1 MYLHDIPSDGITM
14 GKNIVVITGSPRKG
28 ANSDML
34 ADAFIKGA
42 VSAGNNVTKFEAAG
56 SGVKGCIACG
66 KCYSNGMACPNDGAF
81 SEFAPYL
88 EKADIVVLD
97 TPLYWF
103 TFSSQ
108 IKAVIDKFHALM
120 HKRKELIKNKDS
132 MLFCVAETDED
143 IDFEGLVRTYELAI
157 AYLEWNDV
165 GRIIVPDLHG
175 PQDIMKKDVLKDA
188 EKIGNA
194 IN

>member
-1 MYLHDIPSDGITM
+1 M

-28 ANSDML
+28 ANSDLL

-42 VSAGNNVTKFEAAG
+42 ISSGNTVTKFEAAG

-66 KCYSNGMACPNDGAF
+66 RCYSNGKACPNDGAF

-88 EKADIVVLD
+88 ENADVVVLD

-120 HKRKELIKNKDS
+120 HKRKEKIKNKDT

-143 IDFEGLVRTYELAI
+143 VDFEGIIRTYELMN
-157 AYLEWNDV
+157 AYLEWNEV
-165 GRIIVPDLHG
+165 GRIIVPDLHSAD
-175 PQDIMKKDVLKDA
+175 DILKTDALKKAEDVGKG
-188 EKIGNA
+188 IR
-194 IN
+194 